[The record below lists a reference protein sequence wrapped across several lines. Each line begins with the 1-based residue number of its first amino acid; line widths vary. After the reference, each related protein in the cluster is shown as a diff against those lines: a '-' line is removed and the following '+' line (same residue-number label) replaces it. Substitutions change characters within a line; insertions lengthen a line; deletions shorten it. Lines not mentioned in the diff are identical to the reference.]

1 MMGGSSSSRATAE
14 AFGHPD
20 LAEDNSSRHY
30 HCSPVRKVQS
40 RSYPHH
46 PLYFAMGRDKPSQP
60 KPTKEGDV
68 KPIITA
74 EKGKKEPKK
83 NQKLRR

>member
-1 MMGGSSSSRATAE
+1 
-14 AFGHPD
+14 
-20 LAEDNSSRHY
+20 
-30 HCSPVRKVQS
+30 
-40 RSYPHH
+40 
-46 PLYFAMGRDKPSQP
+46 MGRDKPSQP

-68 KPIITA
+68 KPAVTA